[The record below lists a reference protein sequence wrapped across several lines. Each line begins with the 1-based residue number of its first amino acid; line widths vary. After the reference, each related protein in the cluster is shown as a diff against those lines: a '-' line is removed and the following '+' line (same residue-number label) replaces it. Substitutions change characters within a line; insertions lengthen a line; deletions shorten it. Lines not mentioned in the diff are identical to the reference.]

1 MGGVVIV
8 PTEKV
13 RVVPAATRVLKKALK
28 KKTELLE
35 LIVAPE
41 FINGELVRGSTTK
54 LLVLVGESP
63 LNVSCN
69 DPPAGIEFLL
79 TMV

>member
-1 MGGVVIV
+1 MV

-35 LIVAPE
+35 VIVAPE
-41 FINGELVRGSTTK
+41 FINSELVRGSTTK
-54 LLVLVGESP
+54 LLVLVGE
-63 LNVSCN
+63 
-69 DPPAGIEFLL
+69 
-79 TMV
+79 